1 MRAFAAVGGL
11 ALAGL
16 LVSGLAVSAA
26 AQNAPFPRELE
37 DVTLYGRNRLAPH
50 AFFVPH
56 ATLAGALSYE
66 RERSP
71 WYRSLNG
78 TWRFRYVPDPASRPV
93 GFWRD
98 DADLTGWDSIPV
110 PGNWEALGFGIP
122 IYTNITYLYP
132 PNPPFVPHHDD
143 PVGSYR
149 RSFTVPDAWR
159 GRRVILHFGSLKS
172 AGFVWVNGRE
182 AGFAKG
188 SKTPAEF
195 DVTDLLRAG
204 ENTVAVQ
211 LYRFSDGDYLED
223 QDYWKISGIER
234 DVFLTAVP
242 ATHIRDY
249 WVHADLDSTLR
260 RGTLRVDVTVA
271 RAAAEPAEAVRVGV
285 VLLGPD
291 GRPALRAQLSAQL
304 RAQGSAQQSAP
315 GSAPGATDTTI
326 TLSAE
331 VPSPARWTAETPQLY
346 TVVLALLGARGD
358 TMETIAQRVGFR
370 RVEVRGG
377 LLLVNN
383 VPVRF
388 RGVDRHEHDPVTGRY
403 VTEASMRHDIELMKQ
418 ANINAVRTSHYP
430 NDPRWYDLA
439 DEYGLYLI
447 DEANI
452 ESHGMGYN
460 PDTTLGNNPAW
471 RTAHLD
477 RTIRMVERD
486 KNHASVIMWSLGN
499 EAGDGVN
506 FEATSAWIHQRD
518 PSRPVHYERAGE
530 ARHVDVV
537 SMMYPSFA
545 RMQAYLNTWRDRP
558 LILCEYAH
566 AMGNTEGNL
575 QDDWDFIY
583 AHPQLQGGF
592 IWDWVDQG
600 LAARTTGGR
609 PYFAYGGDYGP
620 PGTPSDVN
628 FQFNGLVAP
637 DRTPHPHYFEVRKVY
652 QPITTRT
659 TGTPGTVRVV
669 NRYDFR
675 DLGHL
680 ALRWTV
686 TADADTLARGGRAD
700 LAVAARDSTD
710 VSLDLPAVHP
720 AAGAEV
726 FLKVEYVLK
735 RDEPFLPAGTVIA
748 WDQFPLT
755 VPVQPIARLPQV
767 PDAALVQ
774 DSARITMT
782 GPRVRVVFDRTLGT
796 LVSLAWDGTE
806 LLRTAPEPNF
816 WRAPTD
822 NDFGNGMPRR
832 LRVWRTAGPDRHL
845 VRIAA
850 RQEGRGR
857 VTVETEELLHAGGAR
872 LFTTW
877 AVYGSGDIV
886 MRQRFVPGDTAVAEL
901 PRLGLRFTMPAG
913 FDSVAWFGRG
923 PQETYWDRK
932 TGAAVGLYRAVAAE
946 LYHPYERPQETG
958 TRADVRWMA
967 VQNAAG
973 TGLLAVGQPLLEASA
988 MNVLQE
994 DLDEG
999 LEKVNRHA
1007 YMVRRQP
1014 FTEVRLDWHQMGV
1027 GGDNSWGALTH
1038 PEYRLPLRTYE
1049 WGVRLRP
1056 FARGDGSPFALA
1068 RAPLP
1073 E

>member
-1 MRAFAAVGGL
+1 MRAFTAVAGL
-11 ALAGL
+11 AFAAL
-16 LVSGLAVSAA
+16 LVSTTAPASAA

-37 DVTLYGRNRLAPH
+37 DVTLYGVNRLAPH
-50 AFFVPH
+50 AFYVPH
-56 ATLAGALSYE
+56 ATLAGAVSYE

-78 TWRFRYVPDPASRPV
+78 TWRFRYVADPARRPV

-98 DADLTGWDSIPV
+98 GYDLTGWDSISV

-122 IYTNITYLYP
+122 IYTNITYLYT
-132 PNPPFVPHHDD
+132 PNPPFVPHHDN
-143 PVGSYR
+143 PAGSYR

-172 AGFVWVNGRE
+172 AGWVWVNGRE

-211 LYRFSDGDYLED
+211 LFRFSDGDYLED

-234 DVFLTAVP
+234 DVFLYAVP
-242 ATHIRDY
+242 QTHIRDY
-249 WVHADLDSTLR
+249 WAHPDLDSTLQ
-260 RGTLRVDVTVA
+260 RGTLAVDVSLSHAGPGRAETV
-271 RAAAEPAEAVRVGV
+271 RLGV
-285 VLLGPD
+285 LLLGPD
-291 GRPALRAQLSAQL
+291 GRPVLRAPLGARLAAGLAAETTLTL
-304 RAQGSAQQSAP
+304 RA
-315 GSAPGATDTTI
+315 D
-326 TLSAE
+326 
-331 VPSPARWTAETPQLY
+331 VPSPARWTAETPRLY
-346 TVVLALLGARGD
+346 TVVLALLNARGD
-358 TMETIAQRVGFR
+358 TMEVIAQRVGFR

-383 VPVRF
+383 VPVTF
-388 RGVDRHEHDPVTGRY
+388 RGVDRHEHDPATGRY

-418 ANINAVRTSHYP
+418 ANLNAVRTSHYP

-460 PDTTLGNNPAW
+460 PDTTLGNRPAW
-471 RTAHLD
+471 QTAHLD
-477 RTIRMVERD
+477 RTMRMVERD
-486 KNHASVIMWSLGN
+486 KNHASVILWSLGN

-506 FEATSAWIHQRD
+506 FVATSGWIHRRD

-537 SMMYPSFA
+537 SMMYPSFQ
-545 RMQAYLNTWRDRP
+545 RMLAYLNTKPDRP

-566 AMGNTEGNL
+566 AMGNSEGNL

-600 LAARTTGGR
+600 LAARTGDGR

-620 PGTPSDVN
+620 PGTPTDVN
-628 FQFNGLVAP
+628 FLFNGLVAP
-637 DRTPHPHYFEVRKVY
+637 DRTPHPHYYEVRKVY
-652 QPITTRT
+652 QPVTTRLLDPS
-659 TGTPGTVRVV
+659 GRIRVV

-675 DLGHL
+675 DLSHL
-680 ALRWTV
+680 ALRWII

-700 LAVAARDSTD
+700 LAVQARDSAD
-710 VSLDLPAVHP
+710 LPLALPAVSP
-720 AAGAEV
+720 VPGAEL

-735 RDEPFLPAGTVIA
+735 RDEPFRPAGTVIA
-748 WDQFPLT
+748 WDQFPLA
-755 VPVQPIARLPQV
+755 VPAAPAV
-767 PDAALVQ
+767 PRPEMLGAVLVQ
-774 DSARITMT
+774 DSARITVT
-782 GPRVRVVFDRTLGT
+782 GARARVVFDRRLGT
-796 LVSLAWDGTE
+796 LDSLVWDGAE

-822 NDFGNGMPRR
+822 NDFGNRMPRR

-850 RQEGRGR
+850 RQDGRSR
-857 VTVETEELLHAGGAR
+857 VLVETEELLHAGGAR

-886 MRQRFVPGDTAVAEL
+886 MRQRFVPGDTTIAEL
-901 PRLGLRFTMPAG
+901 PRLGLRFTMPPG
-913 FDSVAWFGRG
+913 FDSVTWFGRG

-932 TGAAVGLYRAVAAE
+932 TGAAVGLYHMAAAD
-946 LYHPYERPQETG
+946 LYYPYERPQETG

-967 VQNAAG
+967 VTNAAG

-988 MNVLQE
+988 MNVLQD

-1007 YMVRRQP
+1007 YMVPRRP

-1038 PEYRLPLRTYE
+1038 PEYRLPVRTYE
-1049 WGVRLRP
+1049 WSLRLRP

>member
-1 MRAFAAVGGL
+1 MRACAAVAGL
-11 ALAGL
+11 TLAGL
-16 LVSGLAVSAA
+16 LVSGATAV

-37 DVTLYGRNRLAPH
+37 DVQLYGRNRLAPR

-56 ATLAGALSYE
+56 ATLAGALSRE

-78 TWRFRYVPDPASRPV
+78 TWRFRYVANPASRPQ

-132 PNPPFVPHHDD
+132 PNPPFVPHGDN

-172 AGFVWVNGRE
+172 AGWVWVNGRE

-204 ENTVAVQ
+204 ENSVAVQ

-223 QDYWKISGIER
+223 QDYWKISGLER

-249 WVHADLDSTLR
+249 WVRPALDSTLR
-260 RGTLRVDVTVA
+260 RGKLTVDVSLA
-271 RAAAEPAEAVRVGV
+271 HPGLASAGAVSVGAI
-285 VLLGPD
+285 LLSPD
-291 GRPALRAQLSAQL
+291 GRPALRAPLRVQLSV
-304 RAQGSAQQSAP
+304 RAAA
-315 GSAPGATDTTI
+315 DTTI

-331 VPSPARWTAETPQLY
+331 VPAPARWTAETPQLY
-346 TVVLALLGARGD
+346 TVVLALLDARGD
-358 TMETIAQRVGFR
+358 TTETIAQRVGFR

-383 VPVRF
+383 VPVIF
-388 RGVDRHEHDPVTGRY
+388 RGVNRHEHDPVTGRY
-403 VTEASMRHDIELMKQ
+403 VSLESMRRDVELMKQ
-418 ANINAVRTSHYP
+418 ANVNGVRTSHYP

-447 DEANI
+447 DEANV
-452 ESHGMGYN
+452 ESHGMGYH
-460 PDTTLGNNPAW
+460 PDTTLGNDPAW
-471 RTAHLD
+471 QTAHLD

-486 KNHASVIMWSLGN
+486 KNHPSVILWSLGN

-506 FEATSAWIHQRD
+506 FVAASAWIHRRD

-537 SMMYPSFA
+537 SMMYPSI
-545 RMQAYLNTWRDRP
+545 RRLLAYAGTWRDRP
-558 LILCEYAH
+558 LIMCEYAH
-566 AMGNTEGNL
+566 AMGNSEGNL
-575 QDDWDFIY
+575 QDYWDVIY

-600 LAARTTGGR
+600 LAARTADGR

-620 PGTPSDVN
+620 PGTPSDFN
-628 FQFNGLVAP
+628 FLFNGLVAP
-637 DRTPHPHYFEVRKVY
+637 DRTPHPHYDEVRKVY
-652 QPITTRT
+652 EPVNTRMP
-659 TGTPGTVRVV
+659 GAAGTVRVV

-675 DLGHL
+675 DLGHV

-686 TADADTLARGGRAD
+686 TADADTLARGERAD
-700 LAVAARDSTD
+700 VAVAARDSAEL
-710 VSLDLPAVHP
+710 SLGLPALHA

-735 RDEPFLPAGTVIA
+735 RDEPFLRAGTVVA
-748 WDQFPLT
+748 WDQFPLA
-755 VPVQPIARLPQV
+755 VPAQPIAQSPQL

-774 DSARITMT
+774 DSARITVT
-782 GPRVRVVFDRTLGT
+782 GPRSRVVFDRTLGT
-796 LVSLAWDGTE
+796 LVSLVWDGTE
-806 LLRTAPEPNF
+806 LMRTAPEPNF

-822 NDFGNGMPRR
+822 NDFGNGMPQR

-850 RQEGRGR
+850 RQDGGSR

-877 AVYGSGDIV
+877 AVYGSGDVV
-886 MRQRFVPGDTAVAEL
+886 MRQRFVPGDTSVPEL
-901 PRLGLRFTMPAG
+901 PRLGLRFTMPEG

-932 TGAAVGLYRAVAAE
+932 TGAAVGLYRAAAAE

-967 VQNAAG
+967 VLNAAG
-973 TGLLAVGQPLLEASA
+973 TGLLAVGQPLLEGSA

-999 LEKVNRHA
+999 QEKVNRHA

-1049 WGVRLRP
+1049 WSLRLRP
-1056 FARGDGSPFALA
+1056 FGRGDGSPFALA
-1068 RAPLP
+1068 RAALP

>member
-11 ALAGL
+11 AIAGL
-16 LVSGLAVSAA
+16 LVSASAL
-26 AQNAPFPRELE
+26 AQNAPFPRDLE

-50 AFFVPH
+50 AFYVPQ
-56 ATLAGALSYE
+56 ATLAGAVSYD
-66 RERSP
+66 RDRSP

-78 TWRFRYVPDPASRPV
+78 TWRFRYVADPAWRPV

-122 IYTNITYLYP
+122 IYTNITYLYT
-132 PNPPFVPHHDD
+132 PNPPFVPHHDN

-149 RSFTVPDAWR
+149 RSFTVPAAWR

-172 AGFVWVNGRE
+172 AGWVWVNGRE

-211 LYRFSDGDYLED
+211 LFRFSDGDYLED

-234 DVFLTAVP
+234 DVFLYAVP

-249 WVHADLDSTLR
+249 WVHPGLDSTLE
-260 RGTLRVDVTVA
+260 RGTLTVDVSLSHA
-271 RAAAEPAEAVRVGV
+271 GPGRADAVRVGA

-291 GRPALRAQLSAQL
+291 GGRVLRAPLTARL
-304 RAQGSAQQSAP
+304 AEGTAAE
-315 GSAPGATDTTI
+315 TTL
-326 TLSAE
+326 TLSAH
-331 VPSPARWTAETPQLY
+331 VPSPARWPAETPVLY
-346 TVVLALLGARGD
+346 TVVLALMNARGD
-358 TMETIAQRVGFR
+358 TTETIAQRVGFR

-383 VPVRF
+383 VPVIF
-388 RGVDRHEHDPVTGRY
+388 RGVNRHEHDPVTGRY

-452 ESHGMGYN
+452 ESHGMGYH

-471 RTAHLD
+471 QTAHLD
-477 RTIRMVERD
+477 RTMRMVERD
-486 KNHASVIMWSLGN
+486 KNHASVILWSLGN
-499 EAGDGVN
+499 EAGDGVD
-506 FEATSAWIHQRD
+506 FVATSAWIHRRD

-537 SMMYPSFA
+537 SMMYPSFQ
-545 RMQAYLNTWRDRP
+545 RMLAYLGTWRDRP

-566 AMGNTEGNL
+566 AMGNSEGNF

-583 AHPQLQGGF
+583 THRQLQGGF

-600 LAARTTGGR
+600 LAARTRDGR
-609 PYFAYGGDYGP
+609 AYFAYGGDYGP
-620 PGTPSDVN
+620 PGTPSDFN
-628 FQFNGLVAP
+628 FDFNGLVAP
-637 DRTPHPHYFEVRKVY
+637 DRTPHPHYYEVRKVY
-652 QPITTRT
+652 QPINTRMT
-659 TGTPGTVRVV
+659 APGTVRVV

-675 DLGHL
+675 SLSHVR
-680 ALRWTV
+680 LRWTV
-686 TADADTLARGGRAD
+686 TADADTLARGERAD
-700 LAVAARDSTD
+700 LAVAARDSAEL
-710 VSLDLPAVHP
+710 SLGLPAAHP

-735 RDEPFLPAGTVIA
+735 RDEPFRPAGTVIA
-748 WDQFPLT
+748 WDQFPLA
-755 VPVQPIARLPQV
+755 VPVQPIAQLPR
-767 PDAALVQ
+767 PSDAVLVQ
-774 DSARITMT
+774 DTARISVT
-782 GPRVRVVFDRTLGT
+782 GPRARVVFDRALGT
-796 LVSLAWDGTE
+796 LVSLVWDGTE
-806 LLRTAPEPNF
+806 LIRTAPEPNF

-850 RQEGRGR
+850 RQDGRSR

-886 MRQRFVPGDTAVAEL
+886 MRQRFVPGDTTVPEL
-901 PRLGLRFTMPAG
+901 PRLGLRFTVPAG
-913 FDSVAWFGRG
+913 FDSVTWFGRG

-932 TGAAVGLYRAVAAE
+932 TGAAVGLYRAAAAD
-946 LYHPYERPQETG
+946 LYYPYDRPQETG

-967 VQNAAG
+967 VTNAAG

-988 MNVLQE
+988 MNVLQD

-999 LEKVNRHA
+999 LEKVNRHP

-1014 FTEVRLDWHQMGV
+1014 FTEIRLDWHQMGV

-1038 PEYRLPLRTYE
+1038 PEYRLPVRAYE
-1049 WGVRLRP
+1049 WSVRLRP
-1056 FARGDGSPFALA
+1056 IARGDGSPFTLA

>member
-1 MRAFAAVGGL
+1 MRAFVAVAGL
-11 ALAGL
+11 ALAG
-16 LVSGLAVSAA
+16 VFVPRSAA

-37 DVTLYGRNRLAPH
+37 DVQLYGRNRLAPH
-50 AFFVPH
+50 SFYVPH

-71 WYRSLNG
+71 WYQSLNG
-78 TWRFRYVPDPASRPV
+78 TWRFRYVADPALRPV

-122 IYTNITYLYP
+122 IYTNFTYLYP
-132 PNPPFVPHHDD
+132 PNPPYVPHHDN

-159 GRRVILHFGSLKS
+159 SRRVILHFGSVKS
-172 AGFVWVNGRE
+172 AGFAWVNGRE

-204 ENTVAVQ
+204 ENTVAIQ
-211 LYRFSDGDYLED
+211 LYRYSDGDYLED

-234 DVFLTAVP
+234 DVFLYAVP
-242 ATHIRDY
+242 QTHIGDY
-249 WVHADLDSTLR
+249 WVHPDLDSTLR
-260 RGTLRVDVTVA
+260 RGTLRVEVTLT
-271 RAAAEPAEAVRVGV
+271 RPAAEGAGAVRVGV

-291 GRPALRAQLSAQL
+291 GRPALRAPLRAQLSA
-304 RAQGSAQQSAP
+304 RGSAQQSAR
-315 GSAPGATDTTI
+315 GATDTTI
-326 TLSAE
+326 TLSAD
-331 VPSPARWTAETPQLY
+331 VASPALWTAETPRLY
-346 TVVLALLGARGD
+346 TVVLALLDARGD
-358 TMETIAQRVGFR
+358 TAEVIAQRVGFR
-370 RVEVRGG
+370 RVEVKGG

-383 VPVRF
+383 VPITF
-388 RGVDRHEHDPVTGRY
+388 RGVNRHEHDPVTGRY

-418 ANINAVRTSHYP
+418 ANMNAVRTSHYP

-439 DEYGLYLI
+439 DEYGLYVI

-460 PDTTLGNNPAW
+460 TDTTLGNRPAW
-471 RTAHLD
+471 QTAHLD
-477 RTIRMVERD
+477 RTMRLVERD
-486 KNHASVIMWSLGN
+486 KNHASVIFWSLGN

-506 FEATSAWIHQRD
+506 FVATSAWVHRRD
-518 PSRPVHYERAGE
+518 PSRLVHYERAGE

-537 SMMYPSFA
+537 SMMYPSFQ
-545 RMQAYLNTWRDRP
+545 RMAAYLDKRPDRP

-600 LAARTTGGR
+600 LAARSADGR
-609 PYFAYGGDYGP
+609 RYFAYGGDYGP
-620 PGTPSDVN
+620 PGTPSDFN

-652 QPITTRT
+652 QPITTRA

-675 DLGHL
+675 DLTHVT
-680 ALRWTV
+680 LRWTV
-686 TADADTLARGGRAD
+686 TADADTLARGERAD
-700 LAVAARDSTD
+700 LAVAARDSAELALGLPT
-710 VSLDLPAVHP
+710 VSR
-720 AAGAEV
+720 AAGTEV
-726 FLKVEYVLK
+726 FLNVEYVLK
-735 RDEPFLPAGTVIA
+735 RDEPFRPAGTVIA
-748 WDQFPLT
+748 WDQLPLA
-755 VPVQPIARLPQV
+755 VPALPPARLAQV
-767 PDAALVQ
+767 PDAALAQ
-774 DSARITMT
+774 DSARITVT
-782 GPRVRVVFDRTLGT
+782 GPRVRVVFDRILGT

-822 NDFGNGMPRR
+822 NDFGNGMPHR

-850 RQEGRGR
+850 RQDSRER
-857 VTVETEELLHAGGAR
+857 VAVETEELLPAGGAR

-877 AVYGSGDIV
+877 TVYGSGDVV
-886 MRQRFVPGDTAVAEL
+886 MRQRFVPGDSAIAEL
-901 PRLGLRFTMPAG
+901 PRLGLLFTMPAG
-913 FDSVAWFGRG
+913 FDSVTWFGRG

-932 TGAAVGLYRAVAAE
+932 TGAAVGLYRARAAE

-967 VQNAAG
+967 VTNAAG
-973 TGLLAVGQPLLEASA
+973 TGLLAVGRPLLEASA
-988 MNVLQE
+988 LDVLQD

-999 LEKVNRHA
+999 QAKVNRHA
-1007 YMVRRQP
+1007 YMVPHQP

-1038 PEYRLPLRTYE
+1038 AEYRLPVRTHE
-1049 WGVRLRP
+1049 WSVRLRP
-1056 FARGDGSPFALA
+1056 FARGDGSLFDLA
-1068 RAPLP
+1068 RAPVP